1 MKYLI
6 IILTIILFANSVF
19 AQDPGA
25 RDSIIVETVWAEWG
39 MDTVYVPIYV
49 TCDDSV
55 GFYNL
60 PITWFSPDSA
70 IYPTEITYH
79 NTIIDWDD
87 TIDSILTDNWFI
99 RMLGWCD
106 ISGPDNPHLN
116 TNNVREHCW
125 TIKFAVDW
133 EPAPQSVTIDTT
145 FDFQNGSLLFVLAGG
160 VIQFAPV
167 FIPGEIHYYA
177 LGADEQDA
185 HLPDVILLKQNYPNP
200 FNASTTIEFTLPEAA
215 EVELS
220 VYNILGQRIVT
231 LFAGRKQAGRHSF
244 AWDAA
249 NAPSGVY
256 FARLETTDSSENIK
270 MMLLK

>member
-1 MKYLI
+1 MV
-6 IILTIILFANSVF
+6 ILFANSAF

-25 RDSIIVETVWAEWG
+25 RDSIIIETVWAEWG
-39 MDTVYVPIYV
+39 IDTVYVPIYV

-60 PITWFSPDSA
+60 PITWSSSDSA

-87 TIDSILTDNWFI
+87 TFDSILTDNWFI

-106 ISGPDNPHLN
+106 ISGPDNPHLT

-133 EPAPQSVTIDTT
+133 GADPQSVTIDTT
-145 FDFQNGSLLFVLAGG
+145 FDFLTGSLLFVLAGG
-160 VIQFAPV
+160 VVQFAPV
-167 FIPGEIHYYA
+167 FIPGEILYYA
-177 LGADEQDA
+177 LDTDEQDA

-200 FNASTTIEFTLPEAA
+200 FNASTTIEFSLSEEAD
-215 EVELS
+215 VELTI
-220 VYNILGQRIVT
+220 YDLLGREVT
-231 LFAGRKQAGRHSF
+231 VLEQGLKSAGDNEITFDAKGLSSGIYFYRLQAGE
-244 AWDAA
+244 
-249 NAPSGVY
+249 
-256 FARLETTDSSENIK
+256 LTETK
-270 MMLLK
+270 RMLLLK